1 MQKVAISKVHIF
13 FSSAKVAPPMDIGYA
28 LKSMKKVPVK
38 VGSIYFSI
46 SLQKRM

>member
-1 MQKVAISKVHIF
+1 MQKVAISEVDF
-13 FSSAKVAPPMDIGYA
+13 FSSAKVAPPMDIGYP

-46 SLQKRM
+46 SLQKKRM